1 MLDTKGITLE
11 EVKSKYPKIFQ
22 TLGYDVT
29 LGVDAAHKPNVIS
42 SFEMCINAILTLLFM
57 KPGQYP
63 SIPELGIDIE
73 SYMHEY
79 SDNPTTCQKIL
90 LKLHEQL
97 NRLDIMGISV
107 YVSFDKTDDGLDAL
121 LVEVT
126 GNDRNTYGMPSNKVI
141 IGITYDKL
149 NRLYARRYYI

>member
-1 MLDTKGITLE
+1 MLDTVGITLD
-11 EVKSKYPKIFQ
+11 EVKYKYPKIFQ
-22 TLGYDVT
+22 IIGYDVA
-29 LGVDAAHKPNVIS
+29 LDIDAAHKPKIIS
-42 SFEMCINAILTLLFM
+42 SFEMCVNVILTLLFM

-79 SDNPTTCQKIL
+79 SDDQSICGEIVS
-90 LKLHEQL
+90 KLHNQF
-97 NRLDIMGISV
+97 NKLDIMGIQV
-107 YVSFDKTDDGLDAL
+107 DVSFDKTQEGCDAL
-121 LVEVT
+121 VVEVT
-126 GNDRNTYGMPSNKVI
+126 GNDRNTYGMESNKVI

>member
-1 MLDTKGITLE
+1 
-11 EVKSKYPKIFQ
+11 
-22 TLGYDVT
+22 
-29 LGVDAAHKPNVIS
+29 
-42 SFEMCINAILTLLFM
+42 M

-79 SDNPTTCQKIL
+79 SDDQSICGEIVS
-90 LKLHEQL
+90 KLHNQF
-97 NRLDIMGISV
+97 NKLDIMGIQV
-107 YVSFDKTDDGLDAL
+107 DVSFDKTQEGCDAL

-126 GNDRNTYGMPSNKVI
+126 GNDRNTYGMESNKVI

>member
-1 MLDTKGITLE
+1 
-11 EVKSKYPKIFQ
+11 
-22 TLGYDVT
+22 
-29 LGVDAAHKPNVIS
+29 
-42 SFEMCINAILTLLFM
+42 
-57 KPGQYP
+57 
-63 SIPELGIDIE
+63 
-73 SYMHEY
+73 MHEY

-107 YVSFDKTDDGLDAL
+107 DVSFDKTDDGLDAL